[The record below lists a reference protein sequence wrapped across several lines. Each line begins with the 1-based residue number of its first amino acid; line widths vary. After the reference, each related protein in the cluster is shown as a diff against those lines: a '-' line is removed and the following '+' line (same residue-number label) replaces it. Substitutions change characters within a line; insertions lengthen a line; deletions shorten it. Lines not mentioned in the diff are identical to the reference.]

1 VHCPYCSHDSTRVV
15 DSRLTD
21 PGSVRRRREC
31 DACGERFTTHERA
44 EAAPITVVK
53 RDGRSERF
61 DRQKLLRGLMRA
73 ANKRPV
79 SEAALE
85 ELADSIVARVQRSG
99 SQVEASLLGEL
110 SLRGLA
116 ELDPVTGLLFASVYR
131 NFRDLSE
138 LESELQRIRS
148 EPVAG
153 DDQLALDQ
161 AASAASDPSDPAA
174 SIDPSPRNRRRGR
187 QEAESAVLGSSNKSD
202 AVRVTRRSH
211 AAQP

>member
-1 VHCPYCSHDSTRVV
+1 V

-31 DACGERFTTHERA
+31 DGCGERFTTYERV
-44 EAAPITVVK
+44 EAAPMTVLK
-53 RDGRSERF
+53 RDGRREQF
-61 DRQKLLRGLMRA
+61 DRQKLLRGLVRA
-73 ANKRPV
+73 ANKRPL

-85 ELADSIVARVQRSG
+85 ELADSIAARARRGG
-99 SQVEASLLGEL
+99 SEVDASLLGEL
-110 SLRGLA
+110 SLRGLVD
-116 ELDPVTGLLFASVYR
+116 LDPVTGLLFASVYR

-161 AASAASDPSDPAA
+161 AASSASDPSDPAA
-174 SIDPSPRNRRRGR
+174 NIGPSPRTQRRGPKTFQPSPVR
-187 QEAESAVLGSSNKSD
+187 DEA
-202 AVRVTRRSH
+202 RVTRRRH

>member
-1 VHCPYCSHDSTRVV
+1 
-15 DSRLTD
+15 
-21 PGSVRRRREC
+21 VRRRREC
-31 DACGERFTTHERA
+31 DGCRERFTTYERV
-44 EAAPITVVK
+44 EATPVTVRK
-53 RDGRSERF
+53 RDGRREQF
-61 DRQKLLRGLMRA
+61 DRQKLLRGLVRA

-79 SEAALE
+79 SDAQLE
-85 ELADSIVARVQRSG
+85 ELADAIAAGVRRRG
-99 SQVEASLLGEL
+99 PEVEASLVGEL

-153 DDQLALDQ
+153 DDQLALDP
-161 AASAASDPSDPAA
+161 AASAPSSPSDPAA
-174 SIDPSPRNRRRGR
+174 IIGASPASQRRDR
-187 QEAESAVLGSSNKSD
+187 QEARL
-202 AVRVTRRSH
+202 TRRRH

>member
-1 VHCPYCSHDSTRVV
+1 M
-15 DSRLTD
+15 TD
-21 PGSVRRRREC
+21 PASVRRRREC
-31 DACGERFTTHERA
+31 EACGERFTTYERA
-44 EAAPITVVK
+44 EAAPLTVLK
-53 RDGRSERF
+53 RDGRREQF
-61 DRQKLLRGLMRA
+61 DRQKLLRGLVRA

-85 ELADSIVARVQRSG
+85 ELADSIAARVRARGG
-99 SQVEASLLGEL
+99 SEVEAPLLGEL

-138 LESELQRIRS
+138 LEAELQRIRS

-161 AASAASDPSDPAA
+161 PASPASDPSDPAA
-174 SIDPSPRNRRRGR
+174 NIDPSPRTQRRGR
-187 QEAESAVLGSSNKSD
+187 ETFQKPSASREA
-202 AVRVTRRSH
+202 RVTRRRH